1 VVVTAEPSAL
11 LNNPE
16 PGPGTE
22 RRFGCGPFSGLR
34 SGIPKRRK
42 KRSMGE
48 FCGNGRLSS
57 RRFDAVLAST
67 LTRTEITAG
76 LTFSTRSP
84 KPTGRWALSAA
95 AAVGNAGIRDWG
107 ETRTTAAAMPR
118 LATVASRMRRRV
130 ERARSK
136 VTMMMNSIHW
146 GLRRRRRRWLATW
159 KRLHYRVMS
168 VELIFSNQIP

>member
-1 VVVTAEPSAL
+1 MK
-11 LNNPE
+11 NPE
-16 PGPGTE
+16 PWPVTE
-22 RRFGCGPFSGLR
+22 RRFGCCPGMR

-48 FCGNGRLSS
+48 FGGNGRLPSS
-57 RRFDAVLAST
+57 PLDSWLAST

-95 AAVGNAGIRDWG
+95 AAVGNAGTKDWG
-107 ETRTTAAAMPR
+107 ETPTTAAAMPT
-118 LATVASRMRRRV
+118 LAAVASRMRRRV
-130 ERARSK
+130 ERARNK

-146 GLRRRRRRWLATW
+146 VYDADGAALTATW
-159 KRLHYRVMS
+159 KRVHY
-168 VELIFSNQIP
+168 